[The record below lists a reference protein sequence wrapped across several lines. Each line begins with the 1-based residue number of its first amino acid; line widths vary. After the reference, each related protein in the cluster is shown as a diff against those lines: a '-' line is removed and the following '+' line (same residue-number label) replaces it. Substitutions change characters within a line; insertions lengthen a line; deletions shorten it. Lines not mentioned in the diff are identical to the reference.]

1 MATAHG
7 ERRGQR
13 ALPAKGGD
21 QRNRQRRPAQ
31 LSRVNAAY
39 GTRVGQS
46 QVRGVVVCAGIQRD
60 ALWRGAAALG
70 EPQES
75 KSSAEGWG
83 RETPASPPYRRRIEK
98 YDSPC
103 RTRNLCWLGTKTEL
117 VTASQDDNE

>member
-1 MATAHG
+1 METAHG

-13 ALPAKGGD
+13 DLPAKGGD

-75 KSSAEGWG
+75 KSCWSRNSGLAPV
-83 RETPASPPYRRRIEK
+83 PATDRKVRF
-98 YDSPC
+98 
-103 RTRNLCWLGTKTEL
+103 TM
-117 VTASQDDNE
+117 QDQESLLAGNQN